1 MSVGCRIVEKIELNE
16 DQRKRVEKEEKQ
28 QVLEKRMKQNISA
41 ITEENKGEVVNRVQ
55 TSPTRLR
62 DHSKVEEI
70 RIWIDQAELHL
81 KQVTDLEILLHC
93 CHCFFFCDC
102 RVVSSRRENCSLLV
116 SKLPWSIH
124 EIWSYFYCTGSSTV
138 YGRVSVK
145 VS

>member
-93 CHCFFFCDC
+93 CHCFFSVIVGSFPVGE
-102 RVVSSRRENCSLLV
+102 RTAHF
-116 SKLPWSIH
+116 WSPSCHGQFMKFGPIFIALAH
-124 EIWSYFYCTGSSTV
+124 PLCMAGFQ
-138 YGRVSVK
+138 
-145 VS
+145 